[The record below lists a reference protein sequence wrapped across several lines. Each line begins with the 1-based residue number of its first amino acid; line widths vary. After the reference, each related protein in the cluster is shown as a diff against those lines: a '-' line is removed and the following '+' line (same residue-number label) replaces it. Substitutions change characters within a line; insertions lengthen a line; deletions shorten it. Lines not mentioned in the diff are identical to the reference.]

1 MAGVFKE
8 ALLVTART
16 PDAWDHAT
24 MGAGILDAEALLLR
38 ALPAHPP
45 ARGIRTMSRR
55 PAAPTPRERIES
67 FFPGHEPERVQEVLR
82 SMLRPDKRRPL
93 RAAEL
98 APYVDELEFQ
108 VATDPALR
116 AAIAAR
122 LRPSRGA
129 KRARVARFPLAGASG
144 PLARVLEP

>member
-1 MAGVFKE
+1 MGSE
-8 ALLVTART
+8 MCIRDRGRTIRCAR
-16 PDAWDHAT
+16 
-24 MGAGILDAEALLLR
+24 
-38 ALPAHPP
+38 
-45 ARGIRTMSRR
+45 
-55 PAAPTPRERIES
+55 AAPTPRERIES

-82 SMLRPDKRRPL
+82 SLLRPDQRKPL
-93 RAAEL
+93 RSAEL

-129 KRARVARFPLAGASG
+129 KHARGARIRLTGASG
-144 PLARVLEP
+144 PLARALEP